1 MTATNP
7 HPWRTELGATLRLA
21 GPLAVANL
29 LQMLVYA
36 IDVVFVA
43 RLGAEALAAASLSIS
58 LFGLVVW
65 SASAMAGA
73 VTALIAAEQGRGRH
87 ALREVRRS
95 VRMALWLTVAL
106 GLAGMVVCRQGEAIM
121 LAAGEPQR
129 MAARAGGFLIVL
141 QWAVIPM
148 IAGNVLRGFVA
159 ALGRPVF
166 ATAITALAIV
176 VNAIG
181 NYAFVF
187 GHWGPFSFLGWPAL
201 GLAGSALSSICT
213 ALATLAAYAI
223 AIRVDRRLHRYRLLG
238 HWWRAEWTRLGELVR
253 LGGPIGLT
261 VVAEAGLFGGAA
273 FLMGLL
279 SETQLAAH
287 SLALQIAAFAFQLPV
302 GVGQAAT
309 IRVGQCYGAG
319 DRAGAGRAGWTALA
333 IGIGFSLASAALMI
347 GAPRLILSAY
357 IDINAPDNAVIIVY
371 AVRFLAVGAAF
382 QLVDGAQAIA
392 AGALRGLQDTR
403 VPMAIAI
410 LGYWLPGFG
419 TAVVLGFGTRL
430 QGLGVWI
437 GLAIGLAVV
446 ASLLVR
452 RWHQREILG
461 LDLTIR

>member
-1 MTATNP
+1 MTATT

-29 LQMLVYA
+29 LQMMVYA

-43 RLGAEALAAASLSIS
+43 HLGAEALAAASLSVS
-58 LFGLVVW
+58 LFGLMVW
-65 SASAMAGA
+65 SASGMAGS

-87 ALREVRRS
+87 ALREIRRS
-95 VRMALWLTVAL
+95 VRMAVWLAIAL
-106 GLAGMVVCRQGEAIM
+106 GLVGMAVCRNGEAIM
-121 LAAGEPQR
+121 LAAGEPER
-129 MAARAGGFLIVL
+129 IAIRAGGFLMVL
-141 QWAVIPM
+141 QGAVIPV
-148 IAGNVLRGFVA
+148 IAANVLRGFVA
-159 ALGRPVF
+159 AMGRPVF
-166 ATAITALAIV
+166 ATAITALAII
-176 VNAIG
+176 VNAAG

-201 GLAGSALSSICT
+201 GLTGSALSSDCT
-213 ALATLAAYAI
+213 AFAMLAAYAL
-223 AIRVDRRLHRYRLLG
+223 AIRADRKLHRYRLLG
-238 HWWRAEWTRLGELVR
+238 NWWRAEWTRLGELVR
-253 LGGPIGLT
+253 LGAPIGLT
-261 VVAEAGLFGGAA
+261 VLAEAGLFASAA

-287 SLALQIAAFAFQLPV
+287 SLALQVSSFAFQLPI
-302 GVGQAAT
+302 GIGQAAT

-319 DRAGAGRAGWTALA
+319 DRAGVGRAGWTALA
-333 IGIGFSLASAALMI
+333 IGIGFSLTTALLMI

-357 IDINAPDNAVIIVY
+357 VDIDAPGNAAMVAY
-371 AVRFLAVGAAF
+371 AVRFLAVAAAF

-403 VPMAIAI
+403 TPMAIAL

-419 TAVVLGFGTRL
+419 TALVLGFGTHL

-446 ASLLVR
+446 ATLLLR
-452 RWHQREILG
+452 RWHRREYLRLVVAIV
-461 LDLTIR
+461 

>member
-1 MTATNP
+1 MTATT
-7 HPWRTELGATLRLA
+7 HPWRTELVATLRLA
-21 GPLAVANL
+21 GPLALANL
-29 LQMLVYA
+29 LQMMVYA

-43 RLGAEALAAASLSIS
+43 HLGAEALAAASLSVS
-58 LFGLVVW
+58 LFGLMVW
-65 SASAMAGA
+65 SSSGMAGA

-87 ALREVRRS
+87 AIREIRRS
-95 VRMALWLTVAL
+95 VRMALWLAVAL
-106 GLAGMVVCRQGEAIM
+106 GLASMIVCEHGQAIL

-129 MAARAGGFLIVL
+129 IAVRAGGFLTVL
-141 QWAVIPM
+141 QGAVIPM

-159 ALGRPVF
+159 AMGRPVF

-181 NYAFVF
+181 NYVFVF

-201 GLAGSALSSICT
+201 GLTGSALSSNCT

-223 AIRVDRRLHRYRLLG
+223 AIRADRRLHRYRLLG
-238 HWWRAEWTRLGELVR
+238 RWWRPEWTRLGELIR
-253 LGGPIGLT
+253 LGGPIGFT
-261 VVAEAGLFGGAA
+261 VLAEAGLFGGAA

-279 SETQLAAH
+279 SEVQLAAH
-287 SLALQIAAFAFQLPV
+287 SLALQISAFAFQLPV
-302 GVGQAAT
+302 GIGQAAT
-309 IRVGQCYGAG
+309 IRVGYHYGAG
-319 DRAGAGRAGWTALA
+319 DRVGVGRAGWTALA
-333 IGIGFSLASAALMI
+333 LGIGFSLFTAALMI

-357 IDINAPDNAVIIVY
+357 IDVAAPANAAMIVQ

-403 VPMAIAI
+403 MPMAIAL

-419 TAVVLGFGTRL
+419 TAVLLGFGTQL

-437 GLAIGLAVV
+437 GLAIGLLVV
-446 ASLLVR
+446 ATLLLW
-452 RWHQREILG
+452 RWHRREILG
-461 LDLTIR
+461 LAPALG